1 MYACLCSAYMV
12 KSSVFWTA
20 RALLS
25 LLKCYSAHRVEPD
38 ARHTGVDAPSLNSIR
53 ALAQGVSV
61 LWSEPLPQAS
71 PQMAWNP
78 GGLPQTTFLML
89 GIKFLAGK
97 KGTVGAAG
105 VVAVRNA
112 RGLTVQNSTGS
123 KIKPQLHLSSED
135 AERSLWIAFS

>member
-1 MYACLCSAYMV
+1 MV

-71 PQMAWNP
+71 PQMA
-78 GGLPQTTFLML
+78 
-89 GIKFLAGK
+89 
-97 KGTVGAAG
+97 
-105 VVAVRNA
+105 
-112 RGLTVQNSTGS
+112 
-123 KIKPQLHLSSED
+123 
-135 AERSLWIAFS
+135 